1 MKKKRTST
9 WHWLPSLW
17 LKSINVF
24 KIVTNWSTYLLP
36 PCVALTAQVT
46 EFLQEGENCLKAH
59 LISPLNKKWHSSLQS
74 IQMHMWFQNK
84 YLSNLQKWKQS
95 LNTAIFFI
103 LLKPPYQE
111 VVHITM
117 HQVTNSQT
125 FYNNHQENKAK
136 ENLQY
141 KLLEDWSS
149 TTSSLV
155 FPCELNLACLVN
167 SQRKLHLYWSKCYG
181 IKCIHENILG
191 YLHRVSYSWIFNWS
205 VYTTVL
211 IKV

>member
-84 YLSNLQKWKQS
+84 YLSNLTKVKTKPEYS
-95 LNTAIFFI
+95 NLLHFI
-103 LLKPPYQE
+103 EATL
-111 VVHITM
+111 
-117 HQVTNSQT
+117 SG
-125 FYNNHQENKAK
+125 
-136 ENLQY
+136 
-141 KLLEDWSS
+141 SS
-149 TTSSLV
+149 THHNASSNK
-155 FPCELNLACLVN
+155 FTD
-167 SQRKLHLYWSKCYG
+167 
-181 IKCIHENILG
+181 ILQ
-191 YLHRVSYSWIFNWS
+191 
-205 VYTTVL
+205 
-211 IKV
+211 